1 MNVRVDR
8 QCLMYTVDRYQLH
21 TENTHLATKHCGNC
35 LGVVLRTQLNDHKTL
50 KGLRRRLYCYYNRRQ
65 IGMSQKGSLHTPC
78 FKLLQQTSWI
88 SVKGEKSLFQ
98 SIPLTVVTQAQ
109 IECHLPLHNFLR

>member
-8 QCLMYTVDRYQLH
+8 QCMMYTVDRYQLH
-21 TENTHLATKHCGNC
+21 TENTHLATKHCGNS

-65 IGMSQKGSLHTPC
+65 IGVSQKGSLHTPC
-78 FKLLQQTSWI
+78 FKPLQR
-88 SVKGEKSLFQ
+88 GCEGREKL
-98 SIPLTVVTQAQ
+98 IPEHSSYSGDSSTDRMSST
-109 IECHLPLHNFLR
+109 FT